1 MRKDETA
8 IQVHPTRQAAI
19 RRWREFVCADHEE
32 DCLLDAGAE
41 AQEHVVRI
49 PCRCRQDR
57 RRNHLQRSFFRG
69 VDVLR
74 NEQREAD
81 TECEPLSS
89 HAFDRML

>member
-1 MRKDETA
+1 
-8 IQVHPTRQAAI
+8 
-19 RRWREFVCADHEE
+19 
-32 DCLLDAGAE
+32 
-41 AQEHVVRI
+41 
-49 PCRCRQDR
+49 
-57 RRNHLQRSFFRG
+57 